1 MNMKDSSKRSSSHA
15 AVLLAATAAFLMLP
29 RTESAAAAASFTSTS
44 SHSIVRH
51 AGKRQPLHATS
62 WTHRRNGSS
71 SSSSGLKMYV
81 PSPSSSSSASAQST
95 PATASSSL
103 HATVNN
109 YHAESSTVP
118 SDTLPQFK
126 TAHGLLSPR
135 TVKIL
140 EDNCRNGMLSD
151 ELDYF
156 LTTYREYGP
165 MACLPM
171 LSDSKILPE
180 LTKAM
185 RDSVSS

>member
-1 MNMKDSSKRSSSHA
+1 MKDSSTRSSSHA

-29 RTESAAAAASFTSTS
+29 RTESAAAASFCTS

-62 WTHRRNGSS
+62 WTHHRHG

-81 PSPSSSSSASAQST
+81 PSSSSSASTQST

>member
-1 MNMKDSSKRSSSHA
+1 
-15 AVLLAATAAFLMLP
+15 
-29 RTESAAAAASFTSTS
+29 
-44 SHSIVRH
+44 
-51 AGKRQPLHATS
+51 
-62 WTHRRNGSS
+62 
-71 SSSSGLKMYV
+71 MYV
-81 PSPSSSSSASAQST
+81 PSSASAQST
-95 PATASSSL
+95 PATALSSL

-109 YHAESSTVP
+109 YCAESSTVP